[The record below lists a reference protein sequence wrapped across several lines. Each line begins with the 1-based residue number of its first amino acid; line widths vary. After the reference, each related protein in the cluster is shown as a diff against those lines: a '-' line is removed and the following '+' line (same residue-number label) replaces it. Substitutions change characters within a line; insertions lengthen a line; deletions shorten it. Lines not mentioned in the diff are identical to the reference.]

1 MVDVN
6 NKDEMMKIVKSTIGT
21 KFIKKWFVNVIMDK
35 YMNIWSIIMVV
46 FRMDLACE
54 MALNA
59 VKTVSIEKTGNQ
71 REIDIKR
78 YARVEKIPGGTIEDS
93 EVLQGV
99 MINKDVTHPRMR
111 R

>member
-1 MVDVN
+1 
-6 NKDEMMKIVKSTIGT
+6 
-21 KFIKKWFVNVIMDK
+21 
-35 YMNIWSIIMVV
+35 
-46 FRMDLACE
+46 MDLACE

-59 VKTVSIEKTGNQ
+59 VKVVSVEKAGNH

-93 EVLQGV
+93 EVLQGI
-99 MINKDVTHPRMR
+99 MINKDVTHARMR